1 MSGEF
6 IPTYDNN
13 EDDEM
18 FNYDIENN
26 DAELCENNNKND
38 TKEELLLPQPKSILY
53 YPNNNDNITL
63 VIIKVIVVLFM
74 MCFVMPF
81 IILDLYFAYTDTS
94 CVNIYP
100 NKLKITLSIYLQ
112 VNSYMMI
119 IAMTTQ
125 TLLIFDKIKIY
136 NYSEI
141 IQIVFGLFMIVSRI
155 AILGWNIIG
164 ALIFWGFIIENG
176 GCSVII
182 YNYLFASFV
191 IRILVIALLI
201 ANNKNNLKIS

>member
-1 MSGEF
+1 
-6 IPTYDNN
+6 
-13 EDDEM
+13 
-18 FNYDIENN
+18 
-26 DAELCENNNKND
+26 
-38 TKEELLLPQPKSILY
+38 
-53 YPNNNDNITL
+53 
-63 VIIKVIVVLFM
+63 
-74 MCFVMPF
+74 
-81 IILDLYFAYTDTS
+81 
-94 CVNIYP
+94 
-100 NKLKITLSIYLQ
+100 
-112 VNSYMMI
+112 MMI

-141 IQIVFGLFMIVSRI
+141 IQFVFGLFMLVSRI

-176 GCSVII
+176 DCSVII